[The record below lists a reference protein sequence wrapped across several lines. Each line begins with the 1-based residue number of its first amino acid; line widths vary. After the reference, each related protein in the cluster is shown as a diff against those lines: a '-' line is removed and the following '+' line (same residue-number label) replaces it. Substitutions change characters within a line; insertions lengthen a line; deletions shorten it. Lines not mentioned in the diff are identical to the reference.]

1 MTHEPLD
8 RVQRYSQILLHLLQ
22 KFLAWFNISMLIYT
36 KKISFLGKTSTFKL
50 VLDKTVQKL
59 GHVMKFN
66 MK

>member
-1 MTHEPLD
+1 M
-8 RVQRYSQILLHLLQ
+8 
-22 KFLAWFNISMLIYT
+22 FLTWFKISMLIYT

-50 VLDKTVQKL
+50 VLDKIVQKQ